1 MNVEYTGAERVL
13 FRMAYDFALNVER
26 LSEDEAQQRGRDK
39 VLAKRSLRSK
49 VSSFRH

>member
-13 FRMAYDFALNVER
+13 FRMAYDFAITVER
-26 LSEDEAQQRGRDK
+26 LSESEAQQRGRDK

-49 VSSFRH
+49 VSRH